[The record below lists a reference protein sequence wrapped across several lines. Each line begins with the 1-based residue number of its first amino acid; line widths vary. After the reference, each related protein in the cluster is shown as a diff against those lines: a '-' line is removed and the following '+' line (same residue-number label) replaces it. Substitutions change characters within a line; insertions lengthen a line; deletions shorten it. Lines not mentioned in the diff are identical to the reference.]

1 MKPTR
6 TWVLVADGGR
16 ARILEAVGRG
26 KGVHLVAGSE
36 TSLDNP
42 PSHLQGR
49 DKLGRVH
56 ESVGYT
62 RHAVEPKQDPHRA
75 LEERFAGQ
83 LAQMLG
89 NYAEN
94 KSFDRLVLVAPP
106 TILGELRKALPSN
119 AREKV
124 AAEIDKDLTH
134 IGDADIPS
142 HIEDVIVL

>member
-6 TWVLVADGGR
+6 TWILVADGGR
-16 ARILEAVGRG
+16 ARILEAAGRG
-26 KGVHLVAGSE
+26 KGVHLVSGLEA
-36 TSLDNP
+36 SLDNP

-49 DKLGRVH
+49 DRPGRVH

-62 RHAVEPKQDPHRA
+62 RHAVEPKQDPHRVMEA
-75 LEERFAGQ
+75 DFASQ
-83 LAQMLG
+83 LAETLG
-89 NYAEN
+89 NYAAS

-106 TILGELRKALPSN
+106 TMLGELRKALPPD

-134 IGDADIPS
+134 VGDDDIPS
-142 HIEDVIVL
+142 HIEDVIAL